1 MTKGKATR
9 KTSPR
14 AVSARAKV
22 SRKAPKTANLGD
34 ALIEAMKEVVA
45 HRKGKVALPSR
56 IIHVPERVDVA
67 AIRKAKG
74 LSQSQFAKRYGFELR
89 TLQDWEQGRREPER
103 AARILLRV
111 IEREPEAVERALR
124 AA

>member
-1 MTKGKATR
+1 MVKPKPTKKAAATR
-9 KTSPR
+9 
-14 AVSARAKV
+14 AKN
-22 SRKAPKTANLGD
+22 KAKPQASNLGD
-34 ALIEAMKEVVA
+34 KLIEAMEEVVA
-45 HRKGKVALPSR
+45 HRRGKLTLPSR
-56 IIHVPERVDVA
+56 IIDVPARVDVA

>member
-1 MTKGKATR
+1 M
-9 KTSPR
+9 
-14 AVSARAKV
+14 AVKKRTRAKAA
-22 SRKAPKTANLGD
+22 KGENLGE
-34 ALIEAMKEVVA
+34 ALIEAMEAVVA
-45 HRKGKVALPSR
+45 HRKGEITLPSR
-56 IIHVPERVDVA
+56 IINVPAKVDVA

-74 LSQSQFAKRYGFELR
+74 LSQGQFAKRYGFELS
-89 TLQDWEQGRREPER
+89 TLQQWEQGRREPER

>member
-1 MTKGKATR
+1 MARKAKPAKNAAPRRASAPGGIRGKA
-9 KTSPR
+9 
-14 AVSARAKV
+14 
-22 SRKAPKTANLGD
+22 KAANLGEM
-34 ALIEAMKEVVA
+34 LIEAMEEVVA
-45 HRKGKVALPSR
+45 HRQGRIALPSR
-56 IIHVPERVDVA
+56 IVHVPGHVDVG